1 MITLTLQPRR
11 PAKSTV
17 ALSLALA
24 LTLGAA
30 ATAASAATLTVTFTG
45 IKTPIGAVMMSL
57 TGSPEAWDGKAAATD
72 QRKIPA
78 DAATVTATFTD
89 LKPGTYAV
97 RAFHD
102 IDGDG
107 KLNVNPFGM
116 PTEPYAFSNN
126 AHGSMGPASWSD
138 SVFTVTDGDNRQ
150 TIDID

>member
-1 MITLTLQPRR
+1 MPKPSLQPRR
-11 PAKSTV
+11 ALKSTA
-17 ALSLALA
+17 ALSLVLSIA
-24 LTLGAA
+24 LGAV
-30 ATAASAATLTVTFTG
+30 TVASAATLTVTFTG
-45 IKTPIGAVMMSL
+45 LKTLTGSVMMSL
-57 TGSPEAWDGKAAATD
+57 SASPEAWDGKAPPTD

-78 DAATVTATFTD
+78 DAATVTATFAD

-107 KLNVNPFGM
+107 KLNTNPFGM

-126 AHGSMGPASWSD
+126 AHGSMGPASWGD
-138 SVFTVTDGDNRQ
+138 AVFTVTDGDNRQ